1 MQKIRKDGTLNLIQ
15 IFNKNISIELTLGY
29 TVC

>member
-1 MQKIRKDGTLNLIQ
+1 MQKIRKDDTLNLIQ
-15 IFNKNISIELTLGY
+15 IPKNISTELTLGY